1 MNTMLTIDEDLRTLA
16 VRGRNLR
23 GATLGEELGEETTIL
38 AFLRH
43 FG

>member
-1 MNTMLTIDEDLRTLA
+1 MNELLSIDPDVLGLA
-16 VRGRNLR
+16 IRGRNLR
-23 GATLGEELGEETTIL
+23 GATLGEELGDDTTVL